1 MGKIEKSLQ
10 MFKKEGSSSKPAN
23 LIKEFLPHGSSA
35 KDLRDRRE
43 VSSSANSLGGHSS
56 PILHPNV
63 EELIH
68 EVKVKMET
76 KNKNS
81 HFEGLKNPP
90 KSEIH
95 DFKIQKDR
103 DSLLM
108 KLLEEQ
114 RKLRK
119 GSVREKSEIEKRSNL
134 CTLDEKKIDGGGD
147 SSASSH
153 LDRVWGRGTLPKNT
167 FTTWRGGGA
176 SPQITISQGG
186 RIDMG

>member
-68 EVKVKMET
+68 EVK
-76 KNKNS
+76 
-81 HFEGLKNPP
+81 
-90 KSEIH
+90 
-95 DFKIQKDR
+95 
-103 DSLLM
+103 
-108 KLLEEQ
+108 
-114 RKLRK
+114 
-119 GSVREKSEIEKRSNL
+119 
-134 CTLDEKKIDGGGD
+134 
-147 SSASSH
+147 
-153 LDRVWGRGTLPKNT
+153 
-167 FTTWRGGGA
+167 
-176 SPQITISQGG
+176 
-186 RIDMG
+186 